1 MAHPPLDERALD
13 AAVAAGVVDA
23 ETRERLVD
31 FAAAWRDGRGA
42 AVAGAAAGGADEEQF
57 RLLSG
62 FNDVFVAIAIAIL
75 LWAVGALGVAAS
87 PVARGEAL
95 AGGLA
100 VAAASWVLAE
110 YFTRKRRMSLPS
122 IELLTTFV
130 GGVYTAA
137 FGLLV
142 TVFGRATG
150 SNPLIEG
157 ETNPHAAA
165 NVLGI
170 GAPEAIGSAMAFAVL
185 LLPTG
190 IAIAAA
196 FAHWRR
202 FRVPITLAA
211 GCAVIILP
219 VMALLGSQLGGT
231 AALIA
236 GFLGGIA
243 VFLLAM
249 RIDASDRARL
259 TRRTDMAFWLHLLAA
274 PLIVHPVLSQLQ
286 SPANPSLALVAA
298 AGTILIYLVL
308 AFIALAVDRRALLV
322 SGLAYVIYALGVVV
336 QSGADPGTGFTV
348 TALIVGGSLVLLAA
362 AWAKARR
369 SVVGVLPADVQ
380 ALVPPAV

>member
-1 MAHPPLDERALD
+1 MAHPPLDDRALD

-23 ETRERLVD
+23 GTRERLVE
-31 FAAAWRDGRGA
+31 FAAAWRDGRGG

-95 AGGLA
+95 TGGLA

-142 TVFGRATG
+142 VVTEGLAG
-150 SNPLIEG
+150 SNPLFSG
-157 ETNPHAAA
+157 GDVPKA
-165 NVLGI
+165 LGNT
-170 GAPEAIGSAMAFAVL
+170 MAFLVL
-185 LLPTG
+185 LLPTA

-211 GCAVIILP
+211 GCAVVILP
-219 VMALLGSQLGGT
+219 IMALLGSQVGGV

-236 GFLGGIA
+236 GFLGGVA

-286 SPANPSLALVAA
+286 SPANPNLALVAA

-308 AFIALAVDRRALLV
+308 GFIALAVDRRALLV
-322 SGLAYVIYALGVVV
+322 SGLAYVIYALGQVV
-336 QSGADPGTGFTV
+336 QSGADPSTGFTV

-362 AWAKARR
+362 AWARARR
-369 SVVGVLPADVQ
+369 SVVAVLPPDVQ